1 MLLELSDEEVKLLDV
16 LIEDQVKSYQRQVE
30 KITKGEENGFEFKT
44 VQEAQSMA
52 AKYSKILL
60 RLRGE

>member
-1 MLLELSDEEVKLLDV
+1 LLLQLSDEEVTLLEIV
-16 LIEDQVKSYQRQVE
+16 IEDQIRSYQRQIE
-30 KITKGEENGFEFKT
+30 KITKGEGDGRSFK
-44 VQEAQSMA
+44 VIQEANSMA